1 MHQDLQGRVALV
13 TGAGAGIGRET
24 ACQMAARGAVVC
36 VNDLKDEFVAPVV
49 EAIRAGGGQAF
60 GIVQNIASR
69 EGIREAIQRAAEHGG
84 GRFDILVNNAAWVRY
99 QAIPDI
105 LPETVE
111 RMLDVGFRS
120 VIWSLQE
127 AVAVMDPERGGAI
140 VNVASVA
147 ALRSAPNS
155 VVYSGIKSGILGIT
169 RAAAAE
175 LGARR
180 IRVNAVCP
188 SAVPTE
194 GTQRNRNAERDAARI
209 ARTPLGRLGT
219 VEDIA
224 RAICFLASD
233 EAGFIT
239 AQALTVD
246 GGVTLTNI

>member
-1 MHQDLQGRVALV
+1 MNNKDLLGRVALI

-24 ACQMAARGAVVC
+24 ALQMAARGATVC
-36 VNDLKDEFVAPVV
+36 VNDLKEELVAPVV
-49 EAIRAGGGQAF
+49 EDIRSRGGQAAA
-60 GIVQNIASR
+60 IVQNIASR
-69 EGIREAIQRAAEHGG
+69 EGIRAAIQASFAHGK
-84 GRFDILVNNAAWVRY
+84 RFDILVNNAAWVRY
-99 QAIPDI
+99 QAIPEI
-105 LPETVE
+105 MSETVE
-111 RMLDVGFRS
+111 RMLDVGFKS

-127 AVAVMDPERGGAI
+127 AVAVMDPQRGGSI

-147 ALRSAPNS
+147 AMRSAANS

-175 LGARR
+175 LGARN

-194 GTQRNRNAERDAARI
+194 GTQRNRNAERDANRI

-224 RAICFLASD
+224 RSICFLASD
-233 EAGFIT
+233 EAGFLT
-239 AQALTVD
+239 AQSLVVD
-246 GGVTLTNI
+246 GGITVTNI